1 MGVVRSRWA
10 SWSSTPVA
18 GRVAGRGGFVSH
30 PLPPII
36 WTMDNVTL
44 SIVHCQK
51 GISMT
56 TIETEILTN
65 IVARVFRI
73 DDVTSGDPQ
82 KGFFAR
88 YRGQLLDED
97 SALLYDRLA
106 DSLIP
111 YNIIPLFKI
120 EDGRQ
125 VIYLAQKPP
134 EPKKDNVSTNIIL
147 FVLTVFS
154 VMLAGAQPEG
164 PMPKDLAGQL
174 LMIVKSIFTGW
185 PFALSLLGILL
196 SHELGHYFMSRH
208 HKTRA
213 TLPYFIPFPFSP
225 LGTMGAAIIMRGTPK
240 NKRVLFDIGVA
251 GPLAGLIVAIPVL
264 FLGLRLSTLGTITPD
279 PNGFLEG
286 NSLIYLFAKF
296 VTFGKLLPSP
306 VEPRGILYWLQ
317 YFLTG
322 RPVPFGGLD
331 VFIHPV
337 AFAGWAG
344 ILVTALNLI
353 PAGTLDGGHV
363 IYALFGDKA
372 KKAFPFIVGLLA
384 IMGFFWSGWWLWAV
398 LLFWL
403 GRVNAQP
410 LDQITTLDP
419 TRRLVAAAIVII
431 FILVFMPVPF
441 MTLAQ

>member
-1 MGVVRSRWA
+1 
-10 SWSSTPVA
+10 
-18 GRVAGRGGFVSH
+18 
-30 PLPPII
+30 
-36 WTMDNVTL
+36 MDDKPL

-51 GISMT
+51 GISMS
-56 TIETEILTN
+56 TIEIEVLTN
-65 IVARVFRI
+65 FVARIFRI
-73 DDVTSGDPQ
+73 EDVTSGDPQ

-97 SALLYDRLA
+97 SAALYDRLA

-125 VIYLAQKPP
+125 VIYLAPKPP
-134 EPKKDNVSTNIIL
+134 EPKKDKVSTNIIL

-154 VMLAGAQPEG
+154 VMLVGAQPEG
-164 PMPKDLAGQL
+164 AMPQDFAGQML
-174 LMIVKSIFTGW
+174 ALAKSIFTGW

-196 SHELGHYFMSRH
+196 SHELGHYFMSRY
-208 HKTRA
+208 HKTPA

-225 LGTMGAAIIMRGTPK
+225 LGTMGAAIIMRGVPK
-240 NKRVLFDIGVA
+240 NKRVLFDIGIA
-251 GPLAGLIVAIPVL
+251 GPIAGLVVAIPVL
-264 FLGLRLSTLGTITPD
+264 FLGLSLSKLGTVVQD

-286 NSLIYLFAKF
+286 NSLLYLFAKF
-296 VTFGKLLPSP
+296 VTFGKLLPAP
-306 VEPRGILYWLQ
+306 LEPQGILYWLR
-317 YFLTG
+317 FFFTG
-322 RPVPFGGLD
+322 RPAPFGGLD

-384 IMGFFWSGWWLWAV
+384 AMGFFWSGWWIWAV

-403 GRVNAQP
+403 GRVHAEP

-419 TRRLVAAAIVII
+419 TRRLIALAMIIV
-431 FILVFMPVPF
+431 FVLVFMPVPF